1 VRALLIISGYRVKS
15 INKGKASTMKKR
27 KNLIRLGIAAV
38 VLIIIALAVARKQGL
53 IGKDDVIKVTA
64 EKAELKSIIET
75 VSANGKIQP
84 EAEVKIS
91 PDVSGEVIEVFV
103 KEGDEVKAGTLLA
116 RIDPKI
122 YASNFDRI
130 QASLNTQKANLA
142 NARARLAQV
151 QAQFINAKASY
162 ERSQK
167 LWDQKAISASE
178 FDAAKSAYE
187 VAKAEVTAAEENVKG
202 ADFSVKSAEAS
213 VKEAGENLYKTTI
226 YAPVS
231 GTISK
236 LNVEK
241 GERVAGAS
249 QFSAGTEILRIANLA
264 IMEVIV
270 SVNENDIVRVSLND
284 TALVEVDSYLN
295 KKFKGIVTQIATSA
309 NVSGLSADQVTN
321 FDVKIRM
328 LPESYSD
335 LIPADK
341 PNASPFRPGMS
352 ATVDI
357 QTETAMNVLAVP
369 IQAVTTREDSTKIDR
384 KEDPGENSRKKEEVK
399 RTEPMQEYV
408 FLVKDGQAKLQ
419 KVKTGIQ
426 DNSHIMITSGLKAG
440 DEVIS
445 GPYRAVS
452 KSLKEGDKIRVV
464 DKEDLFKKK

>member
-1 VRALLIISGYRVKS
+1 
-15 INKGKASTMKKR
+15 MKKR
-27 KNLIRLGIAAV
+27 KNLIRFGIAAV
-38 VLIIIALAVARKQGL
+38 ILIIIALAVARKQGL
-53 IGKDDVIKVTA
+53 IGKEEMTKVTT
-64 EKAELKSIIET
+64 EKAAPRSIIET

-91 PDVSGEVIEVFV
+91 PDVSGEVVEVFV
-103 KEGDEVKAGTLLA
+103 KEGDEVQAGALLA
-116 RIDPKI
+116 KIDPKI
-122 YASNFDRI
+122 YASNYDRI
-130 QASLNTQKANLA
+130 LASLNTTKASLA

-151 QAQFINAKASY
+151 QAQYINAKASY
-162 ERSQK
+162 ERNQK
-167 LWDQKAISASE
+167 LWSEKAISASE
-178 FDAAKSAYE
+178 YDAAKSAYE
-187 VAKAEVTAAEENVKG
+187 VAKSEVTAAEENVKG
-202 ADFSVKSAEAS
+202 ADYSVKSAEAS

-249 QFSAGTEILRIANLA
+249 QFSSGTEILRIANLA

-295 KKFKGIVTQIATSA
+295 RKFKGVVTEIATSA

-328 LPESYSD
+328 LPDSYSD
-335 LIPADK
+335 LIPAGT
-341 PNASPFRPGMS
+341 PNTSPFRPGMS

-357 QTETAMNVLAVP
+357 QTETALNVLTVP
-369 IQAVTTREDSTKIDR
+369 IQAVTAREDSTKVGKKKPEAEG
-384 KEDPGENSRKKEEVK
+384 KESMEEQEAVR
-399 RTEPMQEYV
+399 RTEPVQEYV
-408 FLVKDGQAKLQ
+408 FLVKDGIARLQ
-419 KVKTGIQ
+419 KVKTSIQ
-426 DNSHIMITSGLKAG
+426 DNAYIQIREGLKSG

-452 KSLKEGDKIRVV
+452 KSLKDGDKVKVV
-464 DKEDLFKKK
+464 EKEDLFKKN